1 MFKKKKIYDKI
12 LIKECE
18 LMNGNKII
26 VHTLITNNGKY
37 LVTKRSKQESTYP
50 EYWDIPGGLAE
61 YGELPREA
69 VIRETKEEVGLSII
83 PTKVIHEDSNLDKGK
98 DLVFIRLVYLCE
110 LNDEIENI
118 KLQIEE
124 HSEYRLIESLQD
136 LDGEK
141 ISPFLLELFN
151 EDL

>member
-1 MFKKKKIYDKI
+1 
-12 LIKECE
+12 
-18 LMNGNKII
+18 MNGNKII
-26 VHTLITNNGKY
+26 VHTLITNNGEY

-110 LNDEIENI
+110 LNDKIENI

-124 HSEYRLIESLQD
+124 HSEYRLIESLKD

-151 EDL
+151 EDLEIR

>member
-1 MFKKKKIYDKI
+1 
-12 LIKECE
+12 
-18 LMNGNKII
+18 MNGNKII
-26 VHTLITNNGKY
+26 VHTLITNNDKY
-37 LVTKRSKQESTYP
+37 LVTKRSKQESIYP

-124 HSEYRLIESLQD
+124 HSEYRLIESLKD

-151 EDL
+151 EDLEIR